1 MKVTDVILNS
11 FQLCGNSNGSCLLLE
26 IADLFEFVDG
36 KVTNKI
42 IGQKLTV
49 VCPQNKFEK
58 FMVKVNNRN
67 GVLSNEEIENAGGS
81 INIYFK
87 NLKGKF
93 YRTSGDYALSVS
105 ADDFEVLK
113 S

>member
-1 MKVTDVILNS
+1 MMA
-11 FQLCGNSNGSCLLLE
+11 GSAYCLSRRPIFSVPSSVG

-93 YRTSGDYALSVS
+93 L
-105 ADDFEVLK
+105 
-113 S
+113 